1 MTVDDILDQD
11 EIDSLLGGPSKEE
24 PTPTRETDEP
34 GEPQHYDFTSQE
46 RVVRGRMPTLETI
59 SERFARNLRASF
71 HHMTRSEAE
80 TTFTG
85 ITIQKHSDYLRSLY
99 VPTALN
105 IVKMRPLRGVS
116 SIIFDAKLVFSLVEI
131 FFGGEGKYYTRIEGR
146 DFTPTE
152 ERIITILLERCFE
165 DLEDAWSSIKK
176 LKLSKAG
183 FEVNPAMANVISSA
197 EVLII
202 SKFKVELE
210 TGSGEVHVS
219 IPYSTIEPIRELL
232 DSAIRTEQSDS
243 DERWMNALR
252 EEVLDAP
259 VRLSSMLAERKM
271 SLRTLKQLKKGD
283 VFHIDIP
290 DELKLQANGM
300 PIFQCKLGEHEGR
313 VALQITDRYQK
324 KEK

>member
-1 MTVDDILDQD
+1 MAVDDILDQD
-11 EIDSLLGGPSKEE
+11 EIDSLLGGPAKKEE
-24 PTPTRETDEP
+24 VVPEEVHDPSEP
-34 GEPQHYDFTSQE
+34 RHYDFSSQE
-46 RVVRGRMPTLETI
+46 RIVRGRMPTLETI

-71 HHMTRSEAE
+71 HQMTRSEAE

-85 ITIQKHSDYLRSLY
+85 ISIQKHSDYLRSLY

-105 IVKMRPLRGVS
+105 IVKMHPLRGVS

-152 ERIITILLERCFE
+152 ERIISILLDCCFR
-165 DLEDAWSSIKK
+165 DLEDAWSNIKE
-176 LKLSKAG
+176 LALSKVG

-202 SKFKVELE
+202 AKFKVELE

-219 IPYSTIEPIRELL
+219 IPYSSLEPIREIL
-232 DSAIRTEQSDS
+232 DSAIKTEQKDS

-252 EEVLDAP
+252 EEILDAP
-259 VRLSSMLAERKM
+259 VRLSSILAERNM
-271 SLRTLKQLKKGD
+271 SLRTLKQLKSGD

-290 DELKLQANGM
+290 DKLKLYANGM
-300 PIFQCKLGEHEGR
+300 PIFQCMLGEHEGR
-313 VALQITDRYQK
+313 VSLQITDKFNQNK
-324 KEK
+324 N